1 MVSKQLE
8 GSEGVDGAPPPR
20 LVMKRKSVNKHAGG
34 LSASLASVLTIV
46 TVHSNRQRPFLN
58 PVLHPQLPS
67 ALRPY
72 LDSTTSHE
80 TFTKSQNYA
89 RHKLNFGG
97 VINALDLF
105 ETFVLLT
112 GVSKPVAKLLGL
124 PVEGEGWT
132 LLKGLWDLSGEVAP
146 REGEIWQ
153 SVAFVGLMTLF
164 GSVLSIPKELYKNFV
179 MEEKHGLYVLLFT
192 SYLNHSPLTGS
203 FPAAIR

>member
-1 MVSKQLE
+1 MVSRRLE
-8 GSEGVDGAPPPR
+8 GSEGVDGTPPPR
-20 LVMKRKSVNKHAGG
+20 FVMRRRSGNKQAGG
-34 LSASLASVLTIV
+34 SPVIHTSVLIVV
-46 TVHSNRQRPFLN
+46 TVRSNRQRPFLN

-72 LDSTTSHE
+72 LDSSTSHE

-112 GVSKPVAKLLGL
+112 GISKPVAKLLGL

-132 LLKGLWDLSGEVAP
+132 LLKSLWDLSGEVAP

-153 SVAFVGLMTLF
+153 SAAFVGLMTLF
-164 GSVLSIPKELYKNFV
+164 GSVLSIPKELYKNIV

-192 SYLNHSPLTGS
+192 YYLSHSPLTGF
-203 FPAAIR
+203 FPVATK